1 MGRFRGALHRY
12 PKTVQDKGL
21 IGVPGAKAKDKLMDM
36 DVVYMVLINGSMK
49 VLMPSS
55 KIVVDIIGIGESM
68 KCSEL
73 G

>member
-1 MGRFRGALHRY
+1 M
-12 PKTVQDKGL
+12 
-21 IGVPGAKAKDKLMDM
+21 PGAKAKDKLMDM